1 MNQYNLKHPSD
12 KGAPEL
18 TSEEKLRQKSK
29 LLLPCNLP
37 PVKYNN
43 IQVQQKIH
51 ENTNNTEIM
60 DGINDT
66 KYDERLP
73 DTNAEEPDVNCLPPP
88 QHNTLH
94 PSAILTTNEDTPL
107 NLSANDSNDWDLR
120 QLEAY
125 QDIVA

>member
-1 MNQYNLKHPSD
+1 MNPYNFKHPSD

-18 TSEEKLRQKSK
+18 TSEEKLRQISK
-29 LLLPCNLP
+29 LSLPCNLS
-37 PVKYNN
+37 PVKNNN
-43 IQVQQKIH
+43 IQVQQKIQ
-51 ENTNNTEIM
+51 ENTNNTETM
-60 DGINDT
+60 NDTNDT

-73 DTNAEEPDVNCLPPP
+73 DTNAEELDVNCLPPP

-94 PSAILTTNEDTPL
+94 PSTLPTKNEVTPL
-107 NLSANDSNDWDLR
+107 NLSENDSNDWNLR